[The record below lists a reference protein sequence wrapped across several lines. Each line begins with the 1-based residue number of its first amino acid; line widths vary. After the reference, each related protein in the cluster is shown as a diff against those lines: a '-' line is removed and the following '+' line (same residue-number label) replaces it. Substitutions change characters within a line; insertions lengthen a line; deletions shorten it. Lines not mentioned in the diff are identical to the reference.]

1 MSRTVSG
8 IQARLPGSAATSAPT
23 LFAITILVVHVG
35 SSLQL
40 NKSTK
45 TLLLARRHRMMTKC
59 EIAERLGNLDIQRS
73 RRRSGASREN
83 GSKAPLSSAL

>member
-1 MSRTVSG
+1 VSG
-8 IQARLPGSAATSAPT
+8 IQARLLGVSSNFAPT

-45 TLLLARRHRMMTKC
+45 TVELPQITC
-59 EIAERLGNLDIQRS
+59 
-73 RRRSGASREN
+73 
-83 GSKAPLSSAL
+83 APHGPSFNPTTG